1 VTNPSGTWP
10 DDPLDDDTNHPN
22 GGSYPNSG
30 SYDANFDEST
40 DSRFDDPLDGPFD
53 SDDPDFSDDD
63 DGGVSRGY
71 AAANVDRAP
80 ICRYCGVTAL
90 PAHRSNVIDT
100 PFVCDNEDCEAFGE
114 AVYL

>member
-1 VTNPSGTWP
+1 MFARARAWAMMGAVSP
-10 DDPLDDDTNHPN
+10 DTPEEPFDE
-22 GGSYPNSG
+22 S
-30 SYDANFDEST
+30 FDEST
-40 DSRFDDPLDGPFD
+40 DARFDDPYEGNYD
-53 SDDPDFSDDD
+53 SDNPDFSDDD

-71 AAANVDRAP
+71 AEANVDRAP

>member
-1 VTNPSGTWP
+1 MMGPVSSDSGTGDSPTDP
-10 DDPLDDDTNHPN
+10 DEL
-22 GGSYPNSG
+22 
-30 SYDANFDEST
+30 FDEST
-40 DSRFDDPLDGPFD
+40 DARFDDDEHYD
-53 SDDPDFSDDD
+53 SDNPDFSDDD

-71 AAANVDRAP
+71 GEGNVDRAP